1 MPFGWK
7 CALRTAKPIYAFFI
21 LSLRFAILKLQ
32 RKHPVISTCCRLQDA
47 EKADIQK
54 TGSIIR
60 IDFPPPDTLVTHSL
74 PLSGPTRPLF
84 KQIISLQVMLVAF
97 YWTRYHVTYTE
108 FTLFRVIVTNCIF
121 FYLWLALSGG
131 LFMSESLRWSAE
143 TGVRT
148 FSKQH
153 QTFNS
158 AYIKY
163 SFSHNY

>member
-21 LSLRFAILKLQ
+21 LSLRSAILKLQ

-74 PLSGPTRPLF
+74 SLSGPMRPLF
-84 KQIISLQVMLVAF
+84 KQIISLQVILVAF
-97 YWTRYHVTYTE
+97 YWTRYDVH
-108 FTLFRVIVTNCIF
+108 RIHWVIVTNGGGVVWF

-131 LFMSESLRWSAE
+131 LFMPESLCWSAK

-148 FSKQH
+148 FSKHH

-158 AYIKY
+158 AYIKH
-163 SFSHNY
+163 SFSHN

>member
-32 RKHPVISTCCRLQDA
+32 RKHPVIWTCCRLQDA

-60 IDFPPPDTLVTHSL
+60 IDFPPPDTLVTRSL
-74 PLSGPTRPLF
+74 PLSGPTWPLF

-108 FTLFRVIVTNCIF
+108 FTLFRVIVTNWG
-121 FYLWLALSGG
+121 LWLALSGG
-131 LFMSESLRWSAE
+131 LFMPGSLRWSAE

-148 FSKQH
+148 FSKHH

-158 AYIKY
+158 AYIKHRL
-163 SFSHNY
+163 SHNY